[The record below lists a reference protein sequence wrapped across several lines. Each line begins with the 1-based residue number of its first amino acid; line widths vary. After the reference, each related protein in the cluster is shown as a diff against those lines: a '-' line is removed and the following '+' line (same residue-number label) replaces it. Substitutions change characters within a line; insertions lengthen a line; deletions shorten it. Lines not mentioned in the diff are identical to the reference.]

1 MLDRTNHERLAAQAT
16 ARMQA
21 AIIADRYISRTDN
34 NPPQPLES
42 ENFESLDDLE
52 RAAIT
57 AEAAGPDDD
66 FSQVAID
73 PDKQLKGAAE
83 AFAELKA
90 WMTETPVIQT
100 PATAKLGADWKHRTS
115 IALKGADDERD
126 AKVRPLNEKV
136 KAENAK
142 YKAVTKPLTDLFDQL
157 RARLTAHERAE
168 TAKREA
174 AAALVR
180 QQAEEA
186 ARIAQE
192 AEAQLAEA
200 VDDAAQ
206 GAEADVG
213 SAIEAVEAAMH
224 EAGRLQR
231 QAAVAERD
239 SHVRIPSAMGRAVS
253 ARTYREL
260 IVADVEAAILAIRH
274 MGLTERLADAICLEA
289 KAFKATWGELPEG
302 VTENVEKRI

>member
-1 MLDRTNHERLAAQAT
+1 MLADNTNHNRLAAQAT
-16 ARMQA
+16 ARLQA
-21 AIIADRYISRTDN
+21 AIIADRYIPAADRQVASSDN
-34 NPPQPLES
+34 FDQ
-42 ENFESLDDLE
+42 LE
-52 RAAIT
+52 RDAIA
-57 AEAAGPDDD
+57 AEAAGDDD
-66 FSQVAID
+66 GELTRPLQVD

-100 PATAKLGADWKHRTS
+100 PAIAKLGADWKNRTS
-115 IALKGADDERD
+115 IALKSADDERD

-157 RARLTAHERAE
+157 RARLTGFDRAE

-174 AAALVR
+174 AAAVVR
-180 QQAEEA
+180 AAAEEA
-186 ARIAQE
+186 ARITEAAQ
-192 AEAQLAEA
+192 AQLAEA

-206 GAEADVG
+206 GAETDVG
-213 SAIEAVEAAMH
+213 GAIQAVEAAMH

-231 QAAVAERD
+231 QTAVAERD
-239 SHVRIPSAMGRAVS
+239 SHVRIPSAMGKAVS

-260 IVADVEAAILAIRH
+260 IVADVEAAILAIRS

-302 VTENVEKRI
+302 VTENSEKRI